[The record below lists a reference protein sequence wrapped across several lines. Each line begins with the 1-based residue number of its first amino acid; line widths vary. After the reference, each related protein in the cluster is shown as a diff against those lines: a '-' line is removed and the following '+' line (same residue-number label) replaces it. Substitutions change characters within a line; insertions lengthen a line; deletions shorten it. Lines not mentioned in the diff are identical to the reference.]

1 MNEIYLKKME
11 EQEIRTSTEYL
22 NAKTNFLNNT
32 LEYTIKE
39 YIENLQFLIKLNK
52 KNKFKTKEVKAKI
65 LAYEDLLKEITN
77 KF

>member
-1 MNEIYLKKME
+1 MNEHLQKME
-11 EQEIRTSTEYL
+11 EQEIRTSMEYL
-22 NAKTNFLNNT
+22 DAKTNFLNNT

-52 KNKFKTKEVKAKI
+52 KNKFKTKLIKAKI
-65 LAYEDLLKEITN
+65 LAYEDLLEEITK